1 MKVNI
6 IGKFPGQTLN
16 GVGILPQRGVD
27 LSEAEVMRLLNF
39 SNVRVFDSASGGLLT
54 KASFAAKKK
63 PAPAVV
69 PKAAI
74 TPEPVPAPVI
84 EPVERKPY
92 FTPEV
97 VAEEVTLESPAT
109 TAVVEAVEEVP
120 VVEEVA
126 PAVEEEVTPAV
137 EETVEEAQPVVVDK
151 KPEYQKYYG
160 KKDKHKRNRDNA
172 AKE

>member
-39 SNVRVFDSASGGLLT
+39 SNIRVFDATSGGLLT
-54 KASFAAKKK
+54 KASFAVKKK
-63 PAPAVV
+63 PTSAVIPKKDV
-69 PKAAI
+69 PS
-74 TPEPVPAPVI
+74 EPVPAPVI

-92 FTPEV
+92 FVPEV
-97 VAEEVTLESPAT
+97 AVEEEVK
-109 TAVVEAVEEVP
+109 AVVEEAPVVTVEAEPIVEEEPAP
-120 VVEEVA
+120 VVEEV
-126 PAVEEEVTPAV
+126 VEEEK
-137 EETVEEAQPVVVDK
+137 PVVEK
-151 KPEYQKYYG
+151 KPDYQKYYG

>member
-27 LSEAEVMRLLNF
+27 LSEAEVIRLLNF
-39 SNVRVFDSASGGLLT
+39 SNVRVFDAASGGLLT

-63 PAPAVV
+63 PTSAVV
-69 PKAAI
+69 PKKDV
-74 TPEPVPAPVI
+74 PVEPVPVPDTK
-84 EPVERKPY
+84 PVEMKPY

-97 VAEEVTLESPAT
+97 
-109 TAVVEAVEEVP
+109 AVEEVTIESP
-120 VVEEVA
+120 ADTADVVAVEEALVIDEVA
-126 PAVEEEVTPAV
+126 PAVDEEPVPVV
-137 EETVEEAQPVVVDK
+137 EETVEEAQPVVVEK
-151 KPEYQKYYG
+151 KPEYQKYYS

>member
-39 SNVRVFDSASGGLLT
+39 SNIRVFDATSGGLLT

-63 PAPAVV
+63 PTSAVV
-69 PKAAI
+69 PKKDV
-74 TPEPVPAPVI
+74 PSEPVPAPVI
-84 EPVERKPY
+84 EPVEMKPY

-97 VAEEVTLESPAT
+97 AVEEEEVP
-109 TAVVEAVEEVP
+109 AVVEEAPVEAAAAEPIVEEEPAP
-120 VVEEVA
+120 VVEEV
-126 PAVEEEVTPAV
+126 VEEEK
-137 EETVEEAQPVVVDK
+137 PVVEK
-151 KPEYQKYYG
+151 KPDYQKYYG

>member
-39 SNVRVFDSASGGLLT
+39 SNVRVFDATSGGLLT
-54 KASFAAKKK
+54 KASFAVKKK
-63 PAPAVV
+63 PASAVIPKKEV
-69 PKAAI
+69 PV
-74 TPEPVPAPVI
+74 EPVPAPDTK
-84 EPVERKPY
+84 PVELKPY

-97 VAEEVTLESPAT
+97 AVEEVTIESPAA
-109 TAVVEAVEEVP
+109 TADVVAVEEVP
-120 VVEEVA
+120 VVEEIA
-126 PAVEEEVTPAV
+126 PAVEEEPVPVV
-137 EETVEEAQPVVVDK
+137 EEVVEEEKPVVEK
-151 KPEYQKYYG
+151 KPDYQKYYS

>member
-39 SNVRVFDSASGGLLT
+39 SNIRVFDAASGGLLT

-63 PAPAVV
+63 PAPTVIPKKDV
-69 PKAAI
+69 PS
-74 TPEPVPAPVI
+74 EPVPAPVI
-84 EPVERKPY
+84 EPVEMKSY

-97 VAEEVTLESPAT
+97 
-109 TAVVEAVEEVP
+109 
-120 VVEEVA
+120 
-126 PAVEEEVTPAV
+126 AVEEEAPAV
-137 EETVEEAQPVVVDK
+137 VVEEAPVEIGVDLAPNEDVVVEDTVETAAPVEEETPVVEK
-151 KPEYQKYYG
+151 KPDYQKYYG